1 MSSLEGNKIIGA
13 ILFTA
18 LAAMAISTI
27 GNALI
32 PQYHVKH
39 EKATEAKDAGDQQPQ
54 TQEPEKPLA
63 ELLAAA
69 TPEAG
74 LDWAWRSLTRMPRPY
89 DVVVLGMG
97 EDGHI
102 ASLFP
107 GSLGIARALDANVA
121 PACVAMHGLVA
132 PHARISQN
140 LAALL
145 DARRMVLLITG
156 DAKWSVYQRAKL
168 AGPLSELPVRA
179 IVQQQQT
186 PIDVFWSPS

>member
-74 LDWAWRSLTRMPRPY
+74 QKVAQKCVSCHSFDKGGPNKVGPNLY
-89 DVVVLGMG
+89 DVVGRK
-97 EDGHI
+97 
-102 ASLFP
+102 P
-107 GSLGIARALDANVA
+107 GTHAGYQYSDAIKGLKDDWDYEHLYKYLSNPATYAKGTKMAFRLAKSDERANV
-121 PACVAMHGLVA
+121 
-132 PHARISQN
+132 I
-140 LAALL
+140 
-145 DARRMVLLITG
+145 
-156 DAKWSVYQRAKL
+156 VYLRT
-168 AGPLSELPVRA
+168 LSESPKPLPA
-179 IVQQQQT
+179 K
-186 PIDVFWSPS
+186 P